1 MTAPYTPQHNRI
13 VERKNMTLLDMVNA
27 MLLNANLSNNL
38 WGETLFTACHIHNRV
53 SFKQLMFLLIK
64 HEIVENQIWIILKC
78 DGV

>member
-1 MTAPYTPQHNRI
+1 MTAPYTPQHNRL

-53 SFKQLMFLLIK
+53 SFKQ
-64 HEIVENQIWIILKC
+64 
-78 DGV
+78 